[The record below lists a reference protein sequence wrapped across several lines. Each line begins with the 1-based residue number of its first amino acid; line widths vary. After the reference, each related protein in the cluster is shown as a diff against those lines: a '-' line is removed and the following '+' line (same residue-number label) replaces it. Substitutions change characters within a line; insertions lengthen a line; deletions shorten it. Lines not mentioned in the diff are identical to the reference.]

1 MMWIEIDLI
10 NVESFQGG
18 VGGSSMLLS
27 QIILEVYLKGG
38 ICETLLRAKMRP
50 AQTLIAQSA
59 DENRSKFILTSDCI
73 TLNYD

>member
-1 MMWIEIDLI
+1 
-10 NVESFQGG
+10 
-18 VGGSSMLLS
+18 MLLS

-59 DENRSKFILTSDCI
+59 DENRSKFILTSDRI